1 MVCLIS
7 TAAAAIY
14 YYFLLLFNLP
24 IFWKSLQVRSVPR
37 SQRSPEEEPLRTAGV
52 RLLLVGCTVT

>member
-24 IFWKSLQVRSVPR
+24 IFGNLSRLGRF
-37 SQRSPEEEPLRTAGV
+37 PEAKGLPKKNLCE
-52 RLLLVGCTVT
+52 LLV